1 MKRIAFG
8 ITNLNKAL
16 SKGGIDGIGVYSQ
29 QLFKHISEL
38 ESDFELVPYQFGK
51 LPSKQQVI
59 GLPSYPNYLL
69 NDSLG
74 ITPFGNGKVF
84 SDVELIHAT
93 DLLIPISK
101 KKIVA
106 TVMDTIPLSNPE
118 FLKSKFGKYKAAL
131 WKKLIHKNVDH
142 IITCSQ
148 FSKKEICKYLE
159 LADDKVSVTPL
170 GVDQSYFDRKSEE
183 EIHKIKNK
191 YKIPEKY
198 FIYICSIQPRKN
210 IIRLLEAHQSLSD
223 KIGKEIPIVFVGK
236 FLWDDGN
243 IMKTI
248 QLAQEDKRA
257 IWINY
262 ISEEEKI
269 CLLQGSIGVPFV
281 SLYEGFGLP
290 IIEAFAAQVPIFGS
304 NYSSFPEVGGDRLPL
319 IDPYSANSI
328 KGGLELLINKR
339 VSGAEVHLNFER
351 ASLFSWENTAIE
363 TIKVYQSQI
372 CKNI

>member
-1 MKRIAFG
+1 MNKIAFG
-8 ITNLNKAL
+8 ITNLNKGL

-29 QLFKHISEL
+29 QLFKHITEL
-38 ESDFELVPYQFGK
+38 ESDIELIPYQFGNF
-51 LPSKQQVI
+51 PSKQQVI
-59 GLPSYPNYLL
+59 GFPSYPNYLL
-69 NDSLG
+69 KNSLG
-74 ITPFGNGKVF
+74 ITAFQNDKVF

-93 DLLIPISK
+93 DLLIPISQ

-118 FLKSKFGKYKAAL
+118 FIKSKFGKYKAAL

-159 LADDKVSVTPL
+159 FPENKVSVTPL
-170 GVDQSYFDRKSEE
+170 GVDKAYFERKSEE
-183 EIHKIKNK
+183 EIQKIKNK

-198 FIYICSIQPRKN
+198 FLYICTIQPRKN
-210 IIRLLEAHQSLSD
+210 IIRLLEAHQSLPD
-223 KIGKEIPIVFVGK
+223 KVGKEIPIILVGK
-236 FLWDDGN
+236 FSWDDGN

-248 QLAQEDKRA
+248 QSAQEDKRC

-262 ISEEEKI
+262 ISENEKI

-290 IIEAFAAQVPIFGS
+290 IIEAFASRAPILGS
-304 NYSSFPEVGGDRLPL
+304 NCSSIPEVLGDLLPL
-319 IDPYSANSI
+319 IEPFSVDSMRV
-328 KGGLELLINKR
+328 GLELLIDKR
-339 VSGAEVHLNFER
+339 VSDTELQLNFER

-363 TIKVYQSQI
+363 TIKIYQSL
-372 CKNI
+372 KS